1 MEKQYW
7 HSIIWRIKT
16 IFCFSMLISQCPHLK
31 CLNPM
36 FDIFYFQHTGACGK
50 HVWNLACQCFRRG
63 LQDNRSE
70 IYRCQTWKWKEVVSS
85 FIIKYSNKMSGL
97 YCVTSCKAKL
107 SLGVW
112 NFLKVKCLHTCHKWL
127 PSFSPASY
135 IHRADF
141 LLTHLTSLYQLQNT
155 RCFPA
160 AKSCFSEPSGLRKQ
174 ITYLSKIM
182 LSKSCC
188 LLLIY

>member
-1 MEKQYW
+1 
-7 HSIIWRIKT
+7 
-16 IFCFSMLISQCPHLK
+16 
-31 CLNPM
+31 
-36 FDIFYFQHTGACGK
+36 
-50 HVWNLACQCFRRG
+50 
-63 LQDNRSE
+63 
-70 IYRCQTWKWKEVVSS
+70 
-85 FIIKYSNKMSGL
+85 MSGL

-127 PSFSPASY
+127 PSFSPTVL
-135 IHRADF
+135 HTQDR
-141 LLTHLTSLYQLQNT
+141 LLTTHLTSLYQLQNT

-188 LLLIY
+188 LLLIYQPADIVSRVMPGCVVGASDSCSAALCPSMIIILTDVC